1 MGYFKRI
8 IPDRS
13 GKGRSLWWTFAMMLI
28 VMFFIIYLN
37 TIALN

>member
-1 MGYFKRI
+1 MRYFKKI
-8 IPDRS
+8 IPNRRE
-13 GKGRSLWWTFAMMLI
+13 KNRSLWWTFAMMLI